1 MDINCFLSRNIHM
14 GAIKH
19 SELVEFGRICC
30 EGILQLFIVYIS
42 ILGNNNISN
51 DLWNCCNPLGVIL
64 DCSIEQQSVKRTKI
78 KAHQFHIHCVFVY
91 FLNLERDQY
100 NILSNKQFIFI
111 MELVK
116 RYRHP
121 NGQQLN
127 ISKR

>member
-64 DCSIEQQSVKRTKI
+64 DCSRTTKCKKNKDKGSPI
-78 KAHQFHIHCVFVY
+78 PHPLCFYLFSKFRKGSIQHSFKQTIYIYHGT
-91 FLNLERDQY
+91 RKT
-100 NILSNKQFIFI
+100 LS
-111 MELVK
+111 
-116 RYRHP
+116 
-121 NGQQLN
+121 
-127 ISKR
+127 SS